1 MVTPTIHLFDET
13 CLIVAFDGRQ
23 WNALHDEQEIERDRH
38 QFFSSKLHLFHPEQ
52 LSTKEEETLFKAH
65 FSHYQAADYLI
76 QHEEVAK
83 GLYLFWAFTKEKRSQ
98 ESKESNQEDF
108 PKTHIASTWLKG
120 CLHSETAEDTLHCM
134 EIHNRLYVAH
144 IRQNRLLFYQS
155 FPCPSHSMMLYYIYQ
170 CIQELHLEPESTFF
184 QCLTETDLDNK
195 VSHELQARIANVF
208 LGNSFEGLLN
218 SMDIK
223 PK

>member
-1 MVTPTIHLFDET
+1 MIHLYDET
-13 CLIVAFDGRQ
+13 CLPVIFDGKQ
-23 WNALHDEQEIERDRH
+23 WTPLLGEHKKESEYH
-38 QFFSSKLHLFHPEQ
+38 CFFSSRLHLIHPEE
-52 LSTKEEETLFKAH
+52 LSAKEGETLFKAH
-65 FSHYQAADYLI
+65 YSHYRSTDFVI
-76 QHEEVAK
+76 HHEEVSDN
-83 GLYLFWAFTKEKRSQ
+83 LYLFWAFTKEIKSQ
-98 ESKESNQEDF
+98 ESKKGSQEDL

-120 CLHSETAEDTLHCM
+120 CLHSESAEDTLHCL
-134 EIHNRLYVAH
+134 EINGRLYVAH

-184 QCLTETDLDNK
+184 QCLTEKDLDNTI
-195 VSHELQARIANVF
+195 SHELQARIANVF

-218 SMDIK
+218 SMDNK